1 MSATTMGVKLDEQ
14 TRTRLKSVSE
24 KLDRTSHWFMKKAIL
39 QLIEKVEAGACIE
52 DVVGPDIL
60 EKDSLRHS
68 ITLRRHMNSG
78 S

>member
-14 TRTRLKSVSE
+14 TRNRLKSVSE

-52 DVVGPDIL
+52 DVVGLDIL

-68 ITLRRHMNSG
+68 ITQRQHRKHDV
-78 S
+78 

>member
-24 KLDRTSHWFMKKAIL
+24 KLDRTPHWFMKKAIL
-39 QLIEKVEAGACIE
+39 QLIEKVEAGASIE
-52 DVVGPDIL
+52 DVVDPGTL

-68 ITLRRHMNSG
+68 QTV
-78 S
+78 